1 MIDQDKVQAFNA
13 KPKVDINNIK
23 KMTAGQ
29 LDQVKVYGSNAE
41 NLLKNR
47 DFALF
52 VHHFKFDLEDELSGI
67 KGHTLD
73 DNARRIS
80 IAHNIAGID
89 KFVEQLQR
97 AVYYK
102 NQAVNQQ
109 TRPAVDNEEIQ

>member
-52 VHHFKFDLEDELSGI
+52 VHHFKFDLADELSGI

-80 IAHNIAGID
+80 IAHNIAGIVNLFRALV
-89 KFVEQLQR
+89 FVFGPVLR
-97 AVYYK
+97 C
-102 NQAVNQQ
+102 QA
-109 TRPAVDNEEIQ
+109 PDLASHLGSKYLY